1 MTTLQT
7 LTDKYNLLLEA
18 KWAIDGGDPYFGSEL
33 VGLGNISYQIIEYK
47 TIHLALLQV
56 DKQRTELAA
65 TLHAD
70 MPVTKPCIYIK
81 LKGTLLRGY
90 KKHFTGYPSEA
101 KFKAR
106 YHQQIYNH
114 QVLRYETPRCVYYA
128 TGNALKTEPD
138 FKQLIIQSIN
148 A

>member
-7 LTDKYNLLLEA
+7 LTDKYNFLLET
-18 KWAIDGGDPYFGSEL
+18 KWAMDGGQPHFGAEL
-33 VGLGNISYQIIEYK
+33 VGLDSIGEQILKYRA
-47 TIHLALLQV
+47 IHLALLQV

-65 TLHAD
+65 SLHAD
-70 MPVTKPCIYIK
+70 VPVTKPCIYIK
-81 LKGTLLRGY
+81 LKGTLLHGY

-106 YHQQIYNH
+106 YHQQIRNQ
-114 QVLRYETPRCVYYA
+114 QVIRYETPLCVYYA
-128 TGNALKTEPD
+128 SSNALKTEPD
-138 FKQLIIQSIN
+138 FKQLIIPSIN